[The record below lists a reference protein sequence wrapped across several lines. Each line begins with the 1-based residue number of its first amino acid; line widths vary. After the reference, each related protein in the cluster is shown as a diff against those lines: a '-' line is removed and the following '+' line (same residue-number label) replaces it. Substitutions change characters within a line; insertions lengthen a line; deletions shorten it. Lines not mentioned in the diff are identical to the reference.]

1 MVNSYFVMLT
11 LSLTFACSVDVL
23 IHFVEC
29 KEEKWAEPKI
39 NMRSLLAVCSIR
51 QKEEKIYK
59 YVPCFTYK
67 LVRFKNCFRS

>member
-1 MVNSYFVMLT
+1 MLT
-11 LSLTFACSVDVL
+11 LSLTFESSLDTHSLCEVQRG
-23 IHFVEC
+23 
-29 KEEKWAEPKI
+29 KMGRAE
-39 NMRSLLAVCSIR
+39 NQYEVSLVAVCSIR